1 MTAAV
6 DCSQVGAGVLRDRPW
21 WGGPKPPQAA
31 SVKSRG
37 GERCGKGVYRPG
49 VREVVAAAF
58 GCFNPKA
65 VVPGG
70 AAGWQIAE
78 PEGDPAGSGAGRDR
92 NAAAGTRWTAGQL
105 GSGHRAVAPHRGRG
119 ALRRR
124 GGGPHFGSGLTIRHR
139 GREVQGEGLTMHRL
153 RPRPAI
159 AHAASPPCCIH
170 LPHPNRTVDRHI
182 STRRATFDF
191 RHESALERT
200 WIRATERLICA
211 ARGSSVS
218 LVSPNLTTDPA
229 RRNGRSLRHGRTLT
243 HPGSGR

>member
-21 WGGPKPPQAA
+21 WGGPKPLQAA

-58 GCFNPKA
+58 GCFNRKA

-78 PEGDPAGSGAGRDR
+78 PEGDPAGSGAGRAR

-119 ALRRR
+119 ALRR
-124 GGGPHFGSGLTIRHR
+124 
-139 GREVQGEGLTMHRL
+139 
-153 RPRPAI
+153 
-159 AHAASPPCCIH
+159 
-170 LPHPNRTVDRHI
+170 
-182 STRRATFDF
+182 
-191 RHESALERT
+191 
-200 WIRATERLICA
+200 
-211 ARGSSVS
+211 
-218 LVSPNLTTDPA
+218 PA
-229 RRNGRSLRHGRTLT
+229 RRRTTLRLRVDHPTPRPRSTGRRTDDAQIAPKAGDRARRISSMLYSSAA
-243 HPGSGR
+243 PE